1 MKIVIYQ
8 NREVYKEESK
18 IGNDSENKVE
28 TLEFEFPEEYE
39 DFTKYIEFQIRGEKY
54 VDLIKDNKY
63 VITKEV
69 AKQGKI
75 KTQLVLKKNIEND
88 TLIFKSNVFELNVSK
103 SINATENLIN
113 QTSPD
118 LIEKIVNEN
127 NQQNTKLDTL
137 ELDNATNK
145 AKLQSIETKNE
156 SQDQLIE
163 QALAS
168 ISNIEKKNTE
178 QDENIT
184 NNTESIEELKAE
196 NEELRAE
203 NKLIKEQ
210 IPSANANGNSIH
222 IEDSSNIEMCWK
234 LKGGHKQEIR
244 EGYNLLNWKK
254 WKDGNVIA
262 SKGAVDEITE
272 NSITITSTGNDCY
285 TDTYGI
291 TNSVKENFRDYSR

>member
-103 SINATENLIN
+103 SINATENLID

-210 IPSANANGNSIH
+210 IPAR
-222 IEDSSNIEMCWK
+222 
-234 LKGGHKQEIR
+234 R
-244 EGYNLLNWKK
+244 EK
-254 WKDGNVIA
+254 WKQ
-262 SKGAVDEITE
+262 
-272 NSITITSTGNDCY
+272 Y
-285 TDTYGI
+285 TY
-291 TNSVKENFRDYSR
+291 RR

>member
-39 DFTKYIEFQIRGEKY
+39 DFTKYIEFQTRGEKY

-137 ELDNATNK
+137 ELDNTTNK

-156 SQDQLIE
+156 SQDQL
-163 QALAS
+163 
-168 ISNIEKKNTE
+168 
-178 QDENIT
+178 
-184 NNTESIEELKAE
+184 IEELKAE

-210 IPSANANGNSIH
+210 IPTR
-222 IEDSSNIEMCWK
+222 
-234 LKGGHKQEIR
+234 R
-244 EGYNLLNWKK
+244 EK
-254 WKDGNVIA
+254 WK
-262 SKGAVDEITE
+262 
-272 NSITITSTGNDCY
+272 
-285 TDTYGI
+285 
-291 TNSVKENFRDYSR
+291 

>member
-137 ELDNATNK
+137 ELDNTTNK

-203 NKLIKEQ
+203 SKLIKEQ
-210 IPSANANGNSIH
+210 IPAR
-222 IEDSSNIEMCWK
+222 
-234 LKGGHKQEIR
+234 R
-244 EGYNLLNWKK
+244 EK
-254 WKDGNVIA
+254 WKQ
-262 SKGAVDEITE
+262 
-272 NSITITSTGNDCY
+272 Y
-285 TDTYGI
+285 TY
-291 TNSVKENFRDYSR
+291 RR

>member
-1 MKIVIYQ
+1 MKVVIYQ

-39 DFTKYIEFQIRGEKY
+39 DFTKYIEFQIGGEKY

-103 SINATENLIN
+103 SINATENLID

-168 ISNIEKKNTE
+168 ISNIEKKNIE

-210 IPSANANGNSIH
+210 IPTRR
-222 IEDSSNIEMCWK
+222 EK
-234 LKGGHKQEIR
+234 RKQ
-244 EGYNLLNWKK
+244 
-254 WKDGNVIA
+254 
-262 SKGAVDEITE
+262 
-272 NSITITSTGNDCY
+272 Y
-285 TDTYGI
+285 TY
-291 TNSVKENFRDYSR
+291 RR

>member
-39 DFTKYIEFQIRGEKY
+39 DFTKYIEFQTRGEKY

-75 KTQLVLKKNIEND
+75 KTQLVLKKKIEND

-137 ELDNATNK
+137 ELDNTTNK
-145 AKLQSIETKNE
+145 AKLQSLATKNE

-210 IPSANANGNSIH
+210 IPAR
-222 IEDSSNIEMCWK
+222 
-234 LKGGHKQEIR
+234 R
-244 EGYNLLNWKK
+244 EK
-254 WKDGNVIA
+254 WKQ
-262 SKGAVDEITE
+262 
-272 NSITITSTGNDCY
+272 Y
-285 TDTYGI
+285 TY
-291 TNSVKENFRDYSR
+291 RR

>member
-137 ELDNATNK
+137 ELDNTTNK
-145 AKLQSIETKNE
+145 AKLQYIETKNE

-203 NKLIKEQ
+203 SKLIKEQ
-210 IPSANANGNSIH
+210 IPAR
-222 IEDSSNIEMCWK
+222 
-234 LKGGHKQEIR
+234 R
-244 EGYNLLNWKK
+244 EK
-254 WKDGNVIA
+254 WKQ
-262 SKGAVDEITE
+262 
-272 NSITITSTGNDCY
+272 Y
-285 TDTYGI
+285 TY
-291 TNSVKENFRDYSR
+291 RR

>member
-8 NREVYKEESK
+8 NREVCKEESK

-103 SINATENLIN
+103 SINATENLID

-210 IPSANANGNSIH
+210 IPAR
-222 IEDSSNIEMCWK
+222 
-234 LKGGHKQEIR
+234 R
-244 EGYNLLNWKK
+244 EK
-254 WKDGNVIA
+254 WKQ
-262 SKGAVDEITE
+262 
-272 NSITITSTGNDCY
+272 Y
-285 TDTYGI
+285 TY
-291 TNSVKENFRDYSR
+291 RR

>member
-75 KTQLVLKKNIEND
+75 KTQLVLKKKIEND

-103 SINATENLIN
+103 SINATENLID

-210 IPSANANGNSIH
+210 IPAR
-222 IEDSSNIEMCWK
+222 
-234 LKGGHKQEIR
+234 R
-244 EGYNLLNWKK
+244 EK
-254 WKDGNVIA
+254 WKQ
-262 SKGAVDEITE
+262 
-272 NSITITSTGNDCY
+272 Y
-285 TDTYGI
+285 TY
-291 TNSVKENFRDYSR
+291 RR

>member
-28 TLEFEFPEEYE
+28 TLEFEFPKEYE

-113 QTSPD
+113 QTSTD

-137 ELDNATNK
+137 ELDNVNNK

-168 ISNIEKKNTE
+168 FSNIEEKNTE

-210 IPSANANGNSIH
+210 IPAR
-222 IEDSSNIEMCWK
+222 
-234 LKGGHKQEIR
+234 R
-244 EGYNLLNWKK
+244 EK
-254 WKDGNVIA
+254 WK
-262 SKGAVDEITE
+262 
-272 NSITITSTGNDCY
+272 
-285 TDTYGI
+285 
-291 TNSVKENFRDYSR
+291 

>member
-1 MKIVIYQ
+1 M
-8 NREVYKEESK
+8 N
-18 IGNDSENKVE
+18 
-28 TLEFEFPEEYE
+28 
-39 DFTKYIEFQIRGEKY
+39 
-54 VDLIKDNKY
+54 
-63 VITKEV
+63 
-69 AKQGKI
+69 
-75 KTQLVLKKNIEND
+75 
-88 TLIFKSNVFELNVSK
+88 IFKSNVFELNVSK

-137 ELDNATNK
+137 ELDNTTNK

-203 NKLIKEQ
+203 SKLIKEQ
-210 IPSANANGNSIH
+210 IPAR
-222 IEDSSNIEMCWK
+222 
-234 LKGGHKQEIR
+234 R
-244 EGYNLLNWKK
+244 EK
-254 WKDGNVIA
+254 WKQ
-262 SKGAVDEITE
+262 
-272 NSITITSTGNDCY
+272 Y
-285 TDTYGI
+285 TY
-291 TNSVKENFRDYSR
+291 RR

>member
-8 NREVYKEESK
+8 NREVLKEESK

-75 KTQLVLKKNIEND
+75 KTQLVLKKKIEND

-127 NQQNTKLDTL
+127 NQQNTKLDIL
-137 ELDNATNK
+137 ELDNTTNK

-203 NKLIKEQ
+203 NKELKNQ
-210 IPSANANGNSIH
+210 IPSRTS
-222 IEDSSNIEMCWK
+222 
-234 LKGGHKQEIR
+234 
-244 EGYNLLNWKK
+244 K
-254 WKDGNVIA
+254 WKQ
-262 SKGAVDEITE
+262 
-272 NSITITSTGNDCY
+272 Y
-285 TDTYGI
+285 TY
-291 TNSVKENFRDYSR
+291 RR